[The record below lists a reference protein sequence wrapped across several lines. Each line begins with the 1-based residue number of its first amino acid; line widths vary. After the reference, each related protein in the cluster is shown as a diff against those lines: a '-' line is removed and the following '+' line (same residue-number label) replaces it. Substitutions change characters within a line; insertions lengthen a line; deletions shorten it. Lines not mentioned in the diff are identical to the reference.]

1 MGWIC
6 RRRCLAVL
14 LWTVPFLL
22 GLVPETIASDDDNNN
37 NAVGPTAA
45 LEADGKP
52 SNQTST
58 IGARVASLSAAE
70 LTTLCFGPTLD
81 EGNDGKADDVAVE
94 FDAPNEDSTSPL
106 FNDTM
111 ARLELERVEDAAEDV
126 DIKTLA
132 GYTSREAFLNPSKPA
147 NSTLVV
153 PLAEDILACAPDPGV
168 AVSSLEVLSACQT
181 KPSGNPDEDVV
192 FLIQWGATFVCT
204 NSVLVLRGSELD
216 VSMGSVLVLSS
227 TEPSISIEKLFVSSL

>member
-22 GLVPETIASDDDNNN
+22 GLVPETIASDDN

-45 LEADGKP
+45 LEADGKS

-81 EGNDGKADDVAVE
+81 EGNDGKAGAVE

-132 GYTSREAFLNPSKPA
+132 GYTLREAVLNPSKPA

-192 FLIQWGATFVCT
+192 FLIQWSATFVCT

-216 VSMGSVLVLSS
+216 VSMGSVLVVSS